1 MASQA
6 YRQSSV
12 QRPDAA
18 RLADEWANVGLCGGM
33 FRPVKSVAAAAW
45 SRAAGHPGRES
56 EARGPRNQR
65 CCQ

>member
-33 FRPVKSVAAAAW
+33 FRPVKGVAAAW
-45 SRAAGHPGRES
+45 PRAAGHPSRES